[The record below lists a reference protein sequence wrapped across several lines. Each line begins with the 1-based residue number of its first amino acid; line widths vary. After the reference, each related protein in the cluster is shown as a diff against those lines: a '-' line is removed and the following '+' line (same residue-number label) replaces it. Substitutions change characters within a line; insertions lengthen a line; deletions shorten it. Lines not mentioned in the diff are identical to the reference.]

1 MRIKAS
7 IQSFRELEI
16 DISRKSSIHDLKK
29 KLCKKIGIEPE
40 LTKLLIDGKI
50 LEEGKKVSD
59 SLSDSDKIEVD
70 YIWSRQLTLWGV
82 EGQKHIRNSTTF
94 IAGAGALGNE
104 AAKNLSMLGIKRL
117 IIVDNDK
124 VELSNINRMIF
135 FDREDVGRPKARV
148 LAEKIN
154 KKFPYV
160 EVWASD
166 GSLENVPINYYLKSD
181 LIMSCLDNIMTRIFL
196 TDISR
201 KYNIPIVDGGISGYH
216 ARVQTYVPPN
226 GPCLICLFS
235 IDRYGQIIGLRNPCD
250 APLEEIKIP
259 SFPTT
264 ISLTSSIQTQEALKI
279 LLGHDHFKKNK
290 EWPEKFGKPLE
301 GIWLADLSYNK
312 YSIMDIKKNND
323 CFICGKNGI
332 GKDPVS
338 FGEFRLKGLKDST
351 TALIRQI
358 EKLLGESI
366 EEILVTDSDGL
377 LKQIIKDRKL
387 SDYDIGEGDYQAML
401 KIVDEHKELI
411 IKIV

>member
-166 GSLENVPINYYLKSD
+166 GSLENVPINYYLK
-181 LIMSCLDNIMTRIFL
+181 
-196 TDISR
+196 
-201 KYNIPIVDGGISGYH
+201 
-216 ARVQTYVPPN
+216 
-226 GPCLICLFS
+226 
-235 IDRYGQIIGLRNPCD
+235 
-250 APLEEIKIP
+250 
-259 SFPTT
+259 
-264 ISLTSSIQTQEALKI
+264 
-279 LLGHDHFKKNK
+279 
-290 EWPEKFGKPLE
+290 
-301 GIWLADLSYNK
+301 
-312 YSIMDIKKNND
+312 
-323 CFICGKNGI
+323 
-332 GKDPVS
+332 
-338 FGEFRLKGLKDST
+338 
-351 TALIRQI
+351 
-358 EKLLGESI
+358 
-366 EEILVTDSDGL
+366 
-377 LKQIIKDRKL
+377 
-387 SDYDIGEGDYQAML
+387 
-401 KIVDEHKELI
+401 
-411 IKIV
+411 